1 MKINVKNSIV
11 FPYQIHHE
19 NRLKYAYSVELA
31 KEMDVDL
38 ILFTT
43 IPKHAR
49 EVMEDRIFLHL
60 LALNGYYQTYFAH
73 WKKGK
78 QVKIKN
84 VIRHGDFQEQL
95 EKFIWKTPNC
105 YLPPFQITGQMKHH
119 DFAGL

>member
-1 MKINVKNSIV
+1 VKNTII
-11 FPYQIHHE
+11 FPYQVHHE

-31 KEMDVDL
+31 KEMNVDL
-38 ILFTT
+38 ILFTA

-49 EVMEDRIFLHL
+49 EEVEDCVFLHL

-73 WKKGK
+73 WRKGK
-78 QVKIKN
+78 ELKIQN

-95 EKFIWKTPNC
+95 EKFIRETPNC
-105 YLPPFQITGQMKHH
+105 YLPLLQMTDQMKHH